1 MKRWLRPLLYGAT
14 ATTLICLLLTASA
27 YYLLKNTLETLPR
40 LPSDPTALGL
50 RPGTEIYAS
59 NGERIFTF
67 NRSQHWVD
75 LDQISPFVVQAL
87 IATEDTQFYAHR
99 GIDIKAL
106 LGALRANLLQGFG
119 ARGGSTLTQ
128 QLVKHLFFSPRKTL
142 QRKISEMLLSL
153 QLESFYARAFPG
165 TVTAPSGQTYPAYKN
180 RLLELYLNTVFYGAD
195 AYGIADAA
203 QIYFGCSAAQLDLPR
218 AALLMGII
226 NAPGLFN
233 PLLHP
238 ERATQRLQHVL
249 TRLQR
254 AGLLSGFERRR
265 LQNVK
270 ADDLI
275 DPHRLQRN
283 PTPYWIEAIKTE
295 VGQRWGADALRYGAL
310 RIHTTLDIQLQR
322 SAEEAVAWGVARLDH
337 RMNFPN
343 YEAAPLEQRKNYV
356 QAALLCLDP
365 HSGQVRAMIGGRDI
379 FISYFNRALAARRQ
393 PGSAFKTLAYLAAL
407 ETGAISP
414 LSLFVD
420 ELKPYEVNGKDWI
433 PRNYGDHY
441 LGLTTAAW
449 ALINSANST
458 AVQITNKVGPDKI
471 VALAQRLGF
480 KGKIGPYP
488 SIALG
493 VNEVTLLEMASAY
506 GALAASG
513 LLVEPTL
520 LQRVVD
526 AEGDTLFAHTPQITQ
541 ALSPDLAYQMLH
553 LLRQV
558 IDRGTGRS
566 IRRMGFSHPAAGKT
580 GTTNDNTDAWF
591 VGTTPDL
598 ATSIWVGFDQR
609 RQHKLVDTDGK
620 QITGGS
626 GAAPIWAKFMRE
638 VYRHKPATDFQK
650 PPGMRLIKVDP
661 HTGTAPAANLV
672 AIRPIS
678 IALNR
683 DEQTNAPAAV
693 LDFEAQYHN
702 SLIDSTTREMWQNT
716 ILDQ

>member
-1 MKRWLRPLLYGAT
+1 M
-14 ATTLICLLLTASA
+14 
-27 YYLLKNTLETLPR
+27 
-40 LPSDPTALGL
+40 
-50 RPGTEIYAS
+50 
-59 NGERIFTF
+59 
-67 NRSQHWVD
+67 
-75 LDQISPFVVQAL
+75 
-87 IATEDTQFYAHR
+87 
-99 GIDIKAL
+99 
-106 LGALRANLLQGFG
+106 
-119 ARGGSTLTQ
+119 
-128 QLVKHLFFSPRKTL
+128 
-142 QRKISEMLLSL
+142 
-153 QLESFYARAFPG
+153 
-165 TVTAPSGQTYPAYKN
+165 
-180 RLLELYLNTVFYGAD
+180 
-195 AYGIADAA
+195 
-203 QIYFGCSAAQLDLPR
+203 
-218 AALLMGII
+218 
-226 NAPGLFN
+226 
-233 PLLHP
+233 
-238 ERATQRLQHVL
+238 
-249 TRLQR
+249 
-254 AGLLSGFERRR
+254 
-265 LQNVK
+265 
-270 ADDLI
+270 
-275 DPHRLQRN
+275 
-283 PTPYWIEAIKTE
+283 
-295 VGQRWGADALRYGAL
+295 RYGAL

-343 YEAAPLEQRKNYV
+343 YEAAPLEQRQNYV
-356 QAALLCLDP
+356 Q
-365 HSGQVRAMIGGRDI
+365 
-379 FISYFNRALAARRQ
+379 
-393 PGSAFKTLAYLAAL
+393 AAL

-420 ELKPYEVNGKDWI
+420 ELKPYEVDGKDWI

-458 AVQITNKVGPDKI
+458 AVQITDKVGPDKI
-471 VALAQRLGF
+471 VALAHRLGF
-480 KGKIGPYP
+480 KSEIGPYK

-566 IRRMGFSHPAAGKT
+566 VRRMGFSHPAAGKT

-638 VYRHKPATDFQK
+638 VYKHKPATDFQK

-661 HTGTAPAANLV
+661 QTGTAPTANL
-672 AIRPIS
+672 AAMRPIS
-678 IALNR
+678 VALNR
-683 DEQTNAPAAV
+683 DEHANTPAEV

-716 ILDQ
+716 RLNPE